1 MPTDDA
7 LKFIYKDFMV
17 KTKNLK
23 AAFYKHPDSI
33 QTMLKSLVDNRS
45 LTVIQYDYLI
55 QYLNQ
60 RKEVQKKVEI
70 GQDATETVEIEDFSE
85 YSAKKELEE
94 QKVANSAIQNQ
105 KIQDI
110 LKNTW
115 SEVPSSTPAT
125 VDKKDL
131 KKMLL
136 KDETIRNAL
145 HILIEEFA

>member
-17 KTKNLK
+17 KTKSLK
-23 AAFYKHPDSI
+23 SAFYKHPDSI

-60 RKEVQKKVEI
+60 RKEVQKKLEI

-85 YSAKKELEE
+85 FSAKKEIEE

-115 SEVPSSTPAT
+115 TEIPSTS